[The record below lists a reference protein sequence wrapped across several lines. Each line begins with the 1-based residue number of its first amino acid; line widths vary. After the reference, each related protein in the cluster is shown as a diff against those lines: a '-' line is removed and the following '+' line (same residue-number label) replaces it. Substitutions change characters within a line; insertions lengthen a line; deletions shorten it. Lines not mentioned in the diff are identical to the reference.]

1 MRGDAPFF
9 DTSVLIYV
17 FAKNDRR
24 AEPPEALLAG
34 GGIVSVQNL
43 NEFAAVAVRKL
54 AMPWKQVLDAISAV
68 RALCRTPVSMTVQ
81 THEAR

>member
-9 DTSVLIYV
+9 DTSVLIYM

-24 AEPPEALLAG
+24 AKPAEALLAG
-34 GGIVSVQNL
+34 GGIVSVQSL

-54 AMPWKQVLDAISAV
+54 AMPCKQVLDAI
-68 RALCRTPVSMTVQ
+68 
-81 THEAR
+81 ARCARCVARRFR